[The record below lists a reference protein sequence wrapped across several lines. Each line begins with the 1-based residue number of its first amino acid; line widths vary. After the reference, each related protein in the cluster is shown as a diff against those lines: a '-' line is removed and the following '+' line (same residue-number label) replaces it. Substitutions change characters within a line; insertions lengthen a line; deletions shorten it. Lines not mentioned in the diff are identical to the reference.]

1 MLSSPKLSVKGAP
14 GRMTDLLPSQLPDF
28 FAQDQ
33 IVLVGRYHGNEQ
45 LEFVLKGSDGRE
57 EKTYG
62 FSFQPTMKRNSD
74 FVPRLWA
81 TRKIAILTE
90 ALRDL
95 GADSSMMGL
104 TGHAPSSND
113 PKVKE
118 LVDEIVRLSTEH
130 GIMTE
135 YTAFLARE
143 GEIFNSRAAQ
153 NRIATDNFVG
163 RAIKERSGNA
173 GVNQEMNLKKS
184 KASKTVDKFNRWVN
198 EDLKEEAVTKVQQVG
213 RKTFYA
219 RGKEWVD
226 AEATNTPAREV
237 TSVEIGTAEFFKL
250 VDRLVTLNQQSA
262 LALGPNTH
270 LVVDEKLYQL
280 R

>member
-1 MLSSPKLSVKGAP
+1 
-14 GRMTDLLPSQLPDF
+14 
-28 FAQDQ
+28 
-33 IVLVGRYHGNEQ
+33 
-45 LEFVLKGSDGRE
+45 
-57 EKTYG
+57 
-62 FSFQPTMKRNSD
+62 
-74 FVPRLWA
+74 
-81 TRKIAILTE
+81 
-90 ALRDL
+90 
-95 GADSSMMGL
+95 MMGL